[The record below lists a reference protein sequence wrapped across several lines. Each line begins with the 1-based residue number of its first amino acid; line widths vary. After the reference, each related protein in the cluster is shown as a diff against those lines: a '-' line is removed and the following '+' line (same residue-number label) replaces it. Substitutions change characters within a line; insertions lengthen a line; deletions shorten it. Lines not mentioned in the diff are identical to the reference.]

1 MKAARNLAPKGYELA
16 DIDLYGESE
25 EFRPHNWG
33 PVTVHPAT
41 AHVMEGLS
49 KSIHL
54 KPLTVIDEWFHNEQ
68 KTNPLTVTFVHK
80 TSHTTEIQSRS
91 LDMLRIGT
99 SVSVEASV
107 PLILTGA
114 IAVKTHIDM
123 KKESASTISTTE
135 ELSVREVITVPPKK
149 STHVTWK
156 ISEHKVEVPWTAEVY
171 VSGYVIATYK
181 NNRGQHRKFWGVG
194 EINFMPLETV
204 SVNRSHAYLLMD
216 GAFIVTRGV
225 SGETVA
231 EDFELKTETNSMG

>member
-1 MKAARNLAPKGYELA
+1 M
-16 DIDLYGESE
+16 ES
-25 EFRPHNWG
+25 
-33 PVTVHPAT
+33 
-41 AHVMEGLS
+41 LS

-68 KTNPLTVTFVHK
+68 KTSPLSVTFVHK

-91 LDMLRIGT
+91 LDMVRIGT

-114 IAVKTHIDM
+114 ISIKTHIDM
-123 KKESASTISTTE
+123 KKDSASTVTTTE
-135 ELSVREVITVPPKK
+135 ELSVKEVITVPPRT
-149 STHVTWK
+149 STHVTWH
-156 ISEHKVEVPWTAEVY
+156 ISEHKVEVPWTAEVH
-171 VSGYVIATYK
+171 VTGYIIATYR
-181 NNRGQHRKFWGVG
+181 NDRGQHRQFYGVG
-194 EINFMPLETV
+194 EIDFMPYVTV

-231 EDFELKTETNSMG
+231 EDFALQNDPHNNG